1 MTTQIFGKSIKRNED
16 PRLLTG
22 NALFVDDVHL
32 PDMLHAHFVRSP
44 YAHARITNIDA
55 SAALETAGVVAVYTA
70 DDLGDYWQQAPLLV
84 PPPPLIERLTF
95 HKRTQVPLAKDKVR
109 FVGEPVVLVIAT
121 SRYIAEDACERIW
134 IEYDPLTPVVDIEAA
149 LTAQSALVHDDLD
162 SNLAAHVIQERGDYN
177 KARRDAD
184 LVIKRS
190 FTYDR
195 GTAAAMENRGI
206 VANWDPR
213 SDVLTMWDT
222 TQAPIVIRNGIAAM
236 LSLSESQVRLVAPFL
251 GGGFGPK
258 VMMFYQE
265 EVIIPWA
272 SMQLA
277 RPIKWIED
285 RRTNFYATSQERNQ
299 THDSEIALRHD
310 GTILGVKDV
319 FIHDTGAYDPYGLT
333 VPINTQCT
341 LLGPYKV
348 ENYYSEF
355 SVAFTN
361 KPIVAPYRGAGRQH
375 GVFVMERLLDIAAKE
390 LSIDRVEIRRRNL
403 IPPDA
408 FPYNNEIIYQDFAP
422 LRYDSGNY
430 EASLD
435 LAMELVDYNGWIQS
449 EKERLHS
456 EDKLAGL
463 GFVAYVEGTGI
474 GPYEGARITVGQNGK
489 VSIAT
494 GVGTQGQGHYTSFA
508 QIASEQLG
516 VDISDVHLTTGDTA
530 EFHWGAGTFAS
541 RGATVAGNAVHA
553 AATRV
558 RDKILKLASEQ
569 LDNVPQEELELVGG
583 SVQIKGV
590 PESAIALGVLAAA
603 ANPTRGAVKPG
614 TEPGLEA
621 TEYFGPEMGATA
633 SGIHVMVVEVDPRT
647 WLVDI
652 KRYVVVH
659 DCGTLINPMIVDGQI
674 HGGVA
679 QGIGNAF
686 YEQLVWDDNGQL
698 LNASFMDYLLP
709 TATDVPPIETGHIET
724 PSPLNPLGIK
734 GVGEA
739 GCIPSGACFAQ
750 AIEDALSDYGVEI
763 TEIPLSPNRL
773 FELVQEKQN
782 TQ

>member
-1 MTTQIFGKSIKRNED
+1 MSTKTFGQRIKRNED

-32 PDMLHAHFVRSP
+32 PDMLHAVFVRSQ
-44 YAHARITNIDA
+44 YAHGRIRSIDT
-55 SAALETAGVVAVYTA
+55 SAALAMEGVVAVYTA
-70 DDLGDYWQQAPLLV
+70 EDLGDYWQQAPLLV
-84 PPPPLIERLTF
+84 SPPPTIERLTF
-95 HKRTQVPLAKDKVR
+95 HKRTQVPLAKEKVR
-109 FVGEPVVLVIAT
+109 HVGEPIVLVIAE
-121 SRYIAEDACERIW
+121 SRYIAEDAAEQVW
-134 IEYDPLTPVVDIEAA
+134 VDIEPLDVVVDVEKALNAA
-149 LTAQSALVHDDLD
+149 APLVHEDLPD
-162 SNLAAHVIQERGDYN
+162 NMAAHVIQERGNYE
-177 KARRDAD
+177 KARREAD
-184 LVIKRS
+184 LVIKRR
-190 FTYDR
+190 FIYDR
-195 GTAAAMENRGI
+195 GTAAAMENRGM
-206 VANWDPR
+206 VASWDR
-213 SDVLTMWDT
+213 RMGTLTMWDT
-222 TQAPIVIRNGIAAM
+222 TQAPIAIRNGLASM
-236 LSLSESQVRLVAPFL
+236 LGLSESQVRVVAPFL

-258 VMMFYQE
+258 VLMFYQE
-265 EVIIPWA
+265 EVAIPWA
-272 SMQLA
+272 SKQLS

-285 RRTNFYATSQERNQ
+285 RRTNFYATTQERNQ
-299 THDSEIALRHD
+299 VHESEIALKSD
-310 GTILGVKDV
+310 GTVLGIKDV
-319 FIHDTGAYDPYGLT
+319 FLHDNGAYDPYGLT

-348 ENYYSEF
+348 ENYYTEF
-355 SVAFTN
+355 KVVFTN
-361 KPIVAPYRGAGRQH
+361 KPIVSPYRGAGRQH
-375 GVFVMERLLDIAAKE
+375 GVFVMERFLDIAAKE
-390 LSIDRVEIRRRNL
+390 LGIDRVEIRRRNL
-403 IPPDA
+403 IPPTD

-435 LAMELVDYNGWIQS
+435 LAREMVDYDGWING
-449 EKERLHS
+449 EKERLRS
-456 EDKLAGL
+456 EGKLVGL

-489 VSIAT
+489 VSLVT
-494 GVGTQGQGHYTSFA
+494 GIGTQGQGHYTSFA
-508 QIASEQLG
+508 QIAAEDLG
-516 VDISDVHLTTGDTA
+516 VDVTDVHITTGDTA

-558 RDKILKLASEQ
+558 REKILKMASER
-569 LDNVPQEELELVGG
+569 LDNVSVEELELVDGT
-583 SVQIKGV
+583 VRIKNV
-590 PESAIALGVLAAA
+590 LESAIGLGELATA

-633 SGIHVMVVEVDPRT
+633 NGIHVMVVEVDPET
-647 WLVDI
+647 WLVEI

-686 YEQLVWDDNGQL
+686 YEQLVWDENGQL
-698 LNASFMDYLLP
+698 LNASFMDYLIP
-709 TATDVPPIETGHIET
+709 TATDVPPLETGHIET

-773 FELVQEKQN
+773 YEIVQEARQK
-782 TQ
+782 